1 MMKESSPASPANA
14 PVTARRA
21 LLEVLNGRQPWR
33 RPVWFM
39 RQAGRYLP
47 EYQEVR
53 RRAGSFLELCD
64 APELACEVT
73 LQPLRRYDLDA
84 SIVFADIL
92 LVPRAL
98 GCELDFREG
107 EGPVLSRVSSGED
120 VSRLRRDGVTER
132 LSAVYET
139 VEQVRASLPA
149 HVALIGFSGAP
160 WTVASYMVE
169 GGTSSDRALA
179 RRAAYEGQA
188 WFDTLI
194 ELLTEA
200 ACDHLAR
207 QVEAGADVVQIFDS
221 WAGDLDDGLRQRY
234 CEAPI
239 RRIVEGLAKR
249 GHDIPVIGFA
259 RGIGAGHCRFAEA
272 TGVSAVSVEWSVP
285 VDWMA
290 KELAP
295 IVPVQGNLD
304 PLAAAIG
311 GLPLQRSINHLVR
324 ALRADRHIFNLGH
337 GVRPDTPPAHVAE
350 IVRQIRALDG
360 T

>member
-1 MMKESSPASPANA
+1 MMTGGSPASPATS
-14 PVTARRA
+14 PITAGKA

-33 RPVWFM
+33 RPAWFM

-47 EYQEVR
+47 EYQAVR

-73 LQPLRRYDLDA
+73 LQPLRRFDLDA
-84 SIVFADIL
+84 AIVFADIL

-107 EGPVLSRVSSGED
+107 EGPVLSRVSSGEE
-120 VSRLRRDGVTER
+120 VARLHRDGLTVR
-132 LSAVYET
+132 LGPVYET
-139 VEQVRASLPA
+139 VELVRASLPP

-169 GGTSSDRALA
+169 GGTSNDRSLA

-188 WFDTLI
+188 WFDRLI
-194 ELLTEA
+194 DVLTEA

-249 GHDIPVIGFA
+249 GHDTPVIGFA
-259 RGIGAGHCRFAEA
+259 RGVGAGHRRFAEA
-272 TGVSAVSVEWSVP
+272 TGVSAVSVEWPVP

-290 KELAP
+290 TELAP
-295 IVPVQGNLD
+295 VVPVQGNLD
-304 PLAAAIG
+304 PLVAAIG
-311 GLPLQRSINHLVR
+311 GPPLRRSIERLVR
-324 ALRADRHIFNLGH
+324 AMPADRHIFNLGH
-337 GVRPDTPPAHVAE
+337 GVRPDTPPGHIE
-350 IVRQIRALDG
+350 DIVRQIRALDAA
-360 T
+360 